1 VDQTLRQVFDRINER
16 PRTDI
21 IQSRIDDML
30 SENDAAIKTMTGS
43 VTKLE
48 RELEDYKKEVLKIIR
63 GESAFTQFYGEHARQ
78 TETCC

>member
-1 VDQTLRQVFDRINER
+1 
-16 PRTDI
+16 
-21 IQSRIDDML
+21 ML

>member
-1 VDQTLRQVFDRINER
+1 VDQTLRLVFDRINER

-30 SENDAAIKTMTGS
+30 SENNAAIKTMIGS

-48 RELEDYKKEVLKIIR
+48 RELTDYKKEVLKIIR
-63 GESAFTQFYGEHARQ
+63 GESAFTATLLSELI
-78 TETCC
+78 TD